1 MDHFSE
7 GPPESGLVGAVSENP
22 RAAWRALAVLFLA
35 VLLGLS
41 VWFTAGVVAPRIQVR
56 WGLSQA
62 QAGLLTTTVSFGFV
76 VGTLAAA
83 VLNLADV
90 IPARRYFAVSAALA
104 ALSNAALLLASGPGT
119 ALLTRFFT
127 GFFLAGVY
135 PPAMKMAATWFRRNR
150 GLAIGTLIAALTI
163 GKASPYLVDVFG
175 GVGIRFTVLSTSVA
189 GLLAALIITIG
200 YSDGP
205 YRFPTRP
212 FSWGLVGSVVR
223 GRPWRLATGGYLG
236 HMWELY
242 AFWAW
247 ISAFLAASERLRL
260 GLPADS
266 AVDATTR
273 LAAFAAIAAGG
284 AGCIWGGRV
293 ADRIGYESL
302 TIRALAVSGSCALVV
317 GLFFGSPLFV
327 LLPVAMVW
335 GFFVIADS
343 AQFSALV
350 TEVVEPHA
358 VGTALTLQVA
368 AGFLLTMATI
378 QLVPLIAGSI
388 GWRWAFPVLA
398 LGPVAG
404 ITSMRRLQE
413 LRRKPRP
420 GNSNGS
426 SVVEASG

>member
-1 MDHFSE
+1 MDYVS
-7 GPPESGLVGAVSENP
+7 GTPPEAEKIGALPEHSG
-22 RAAWRALAVLFLA
+22 AAWRALAVLFFA

-41 VWFTAGVVAPRIQVR
+41 VWFTAGAVAPRIQAR
-56 WGLSQA
+56 WGLSVA
-62 QAGLLTTTVSFGFV
+62 QAGWLTTMVSLGFV

-83 VLNLADV
+83 VLNLADI
-90 IPARRYFAVSAALA
+90 IPARRYFAASAALA
-104 ALSNAALLLASGPGT
+104 ALSNAALLVASGPGT

-150 GLAIGTLIAALTI
+150 GLAIGTLIAALTV

-175 GVGIRFTVLSTSVA
+175 GAGISFTVLSTSAA
-189 GLLAALIITIG
+189 GLLAALIITVG
-200 YSDGP
+200 YTDGP
-205 YRFPTRP
+205 HRFPIRP

-247 ISAFLAASERLRL
+247 IATFLAASERLRL
-260 GLPADS
+260 GLPAAS
-266 AVDATTR
+266 PVDTTTR
-273 LAAFAAIAAGG
+273 LAAFTAIAVGG
-284 AGCIWGGRV
+284 AGCVWGGRV
-293 ADRIGYESL
+293 ADRIGYEPL
-302 TIRALAVSGSCALVV
+302 TIRALAVSGSCALLV

-327 LLPVAMVW
+327 LLPIAMVW

-368 AGFLLTMATI
+368 AGFLLTMVTI
-378 QLVPLIAGSI
+378 QLVPLIAEAI

-398 LGPVAG
+398 AGPMAG
-404 ITSMRRLQE
+404 IASMRRLQG
-413 LRRKPRP
+413 LRQQRRP
-420 GNSNGS
+420 GNSS
-426 SVVEASG
+426 PPPTVETTG

>member
-1 MDHFSE
+1 MDHSSE

-90 IPARRYFAVSAALA
+90 LPARRYFAVSAALA

-205 YRFPTRP
+205 YRFPSRP

-223 GRPWRLATGGYLG
+223 NRPWRLATGGYLG

-293 ADRIGYESL
+293 ADRIGYEPL

-350 TEVVEPHA
+350 TEVVEPHT

-420 GNSNGS
+420 GNSNSS
-426 SVVEASG
+426 SVVQASG

>member
-236 HMWELY
+236 HMWDLY

-273 LAAFAAIAAGG
+273 LAAFTAIAAGG

>member
-1 MDHFSE
+1 
-7 GPPESGLVGAVSENP
+7 
-22 RAAWRALAVLFLA
+22 
-35 VLLGLS
+35 
-41 VWFTAGVVAPRIQVR
+41 
-56 WGLSQA
+56 
-62 QAGLLTTTVSFGFV
+62 
-76 VGTLAAA
+76 
-83 VLNLADV
+83 
-90 IPARRYFAVSAALA
+90 
-104 ALSNAALLLASGPGT
+104 
-119 ALLTRFFT
+119 
-127 GFFLAGVY
+127 
-135 PPAMKMAATWFRRNR
+135 
-150 GLAIGTLIAALTI
+150 
-163 GKASPYLVDVFG
+163 
-175 GVGIRFTVLSTSVA
+175 
-189 GLLAALIITIG
+189 
-200 YSDGP
+200 
-205 YRFPTRP
+205 
-212 FSWGLVGSVVR
+212 
-223 GRPWRLATGGYLG
+223 
-236 HMWELY
+236 MWELY

-260 GLPADS
+260 GLPVDS

-293 ADRIGYESL
+293 ADRIGYEPL

-420 GNSNGS
+420 GNSDS
-426 SVVEASG
+426 SSMVQASG

>member
-1 MDHFSE
+1 MDHAS
-7 GPPESGLVGAVSENP
+7 SVRR
-22 RAAWRALAVLFLA
+22 RAAEVETVRETSKPALRALIVLFIA

-41 VWFTAGVVAPRIQVR
+41 VWFTAGAVAPRIQLR
-56 WGLSQA
+56 WGLSVA
-62 QAGLLTTTVSFGFV
+62 QAGWLTTMVSLGFV
-76 VGTLAAA
+76 VGTLVAAL
-83 VLNLADV
+83 LNLADV
-90 IPARRYFAVSAALA
+90 IPARRYFAASAALA
-104 ALSNAALLLASGPGT
+104 ALSNALLLVASGPGT

-150 GLAIGTLIAALTI
+150 GLAIGTLIAALTV

-175 GVGIRFTVLSTSVA
+175 GVGISFTVLSTSVA

-200 YSDGP
+200 YRDGP

-212 FSWGLVGSVVR
+212 FSWRLVGSIVR
-223 GRPWRLATGGYLG
+223 GRQWRLATGGYLG

-266 AVDATTR
+266 AVYTTTR
-273 LAAFAAIAAGG
+273 LAAFAAIAVGG
-284 AGCIWGGRV
+284 AGCVWGGRV
-293 ADRIGYESL
+293 ADRIGYEPL
-302 TIRALAVSGSCALVV
+302 TIRALTASGSCALLV
-317 GLFFGSPLFV
+317 GLFFGSSMFI
-327 LLPVAMVW
+327 LLPVVMIW

-368 AGFLLTMATI
+368 AGFLLTMVTI
-378 QLVPLIAGSI
+378 QLVPSIAEAI

-398 LGPVAG
+398 AGPVAG
-404 ITSMRRLQE
+404 IAAMRRLQE
-413 LRRKPRP
+413 LRRDDPP
-420 GNSNGS
+420 GNSS
-426 SVVEASG
+426 PSRVVETAG

>member
-1 MDHFSE
+1 MDQVS
-7 GPPESGLVGAVSENP
+7 GALPEAGEVGAGPENP
-22 RAAWRALAVLFLA
+22 RAAWRTLAVLAFA

-41 VWFTAGVVAPRIQVR
+41 VWFTAGAVAPRIQAR
-56 WGLSQA
+56 WGLSVA
-62 QAGLLTTTVSFGFV
+62 QAGWLTTMVSLGFV
-76 VGTLAAA
+76 VGTVTAAI
-83 VLNLADV
+83 LNLADV
-90 IPARRYFAVSAALA
+90 IPARRYFAVSVVMA
-104 ALSNAALLLASGPGT
+104 ALSNASLLVAPGPAT

-150 GLAIGTLIAALTI
+150 GLAIGTLIAALTV

-175 GVGIRFTVLSTSVA
+175 GAGIGFTVLSTSAA
-189 GLLAALIITIG
+189 GLLAAVIITIG
-200 YSDGP
+200 YTDGP

-223 GRPWRLATGGYLG
+223 DRPWRLATGGYLG

-247 ISAFLAASERLRL
+247 IGAFLAASERFRL
-260 GLPADS
+260 GLPA
-266 AVDATTR
+266 ATPVDATTR
-273 LAAFAAIAAGG
+273 LAAFVAIAVGG
-284 AGCIWGGRV
+284 AGCVWGGRV
-293 ADRIGYESL
+293 ADRIGYEPL
-302 TIRALAVSGSCALVV
+302 TIRAMAVSGSCALLV

-327 LLPVAMVW
+327 LLPVVMVW

-368 AGFLLTMATI
+368 AGFLLTMVTI
-378 QLVPLIAGSI
+378 QLVPLISEAI
-388 GWRWAFPVLA
+388 GWRWVFPVLA
-398 LGPVAG
+398 VGPVAG
-404 ITSMRRLQE
+404 IASMRRLQK
-413 LRRKPRP
+413 LRYREPP
-420 GNSNGS
+420 GNSDAPPT
-426 SVVEASG
+426 VKASR